1 MAAER
6 KRVVTLKGKPL
17 SLVGRELRVGD
28 KAPPFSAVDKQW
40 STVKLSDFKGQVVL
54 ISSVLSVD
62 TSVCSAQTKRFNEE
76 AAALPGDVVILTIS
90 GDLPFALGRFCGA
103 EGVDRIQVL
112 SDHPAGKF
120 GKAYGVL
127 IKEMGLLA
135 RAIFVVDKD
144 GRIAHTQIVPE
155 VAEHPDYDA
164 ALGAARQLAIAE

>member
-1 MAAER
+1 MAGER
-6 KRVVTLKGKPL
+6 KRSVTMKGKPL
-17 SLVGRELRVGD
+17 SLVGRGLRAGD
-28 KAPPFSAVDKQW
+28 KAPSFSVVDRQW
-40 STVKLSDFKGQVVL
+40 NQVELSDFKGRIVL

-76 AAALPGDVVILTIS
+76 AAALPKDVVILTIS

-135 RAIFVVDKD
+135 RAIFVVDQD
-144 GRIAHTQIVPE
+144 GRIAYVQIVPE
-155 VAEHPDYDA
+155 VAEHPDYEA
-164 ALGAARQLAIAE
+164 ALGAARQLATVE